1 MTAESRSR
9 VMSRVKNKNTAP
21 ELLLRKTLHA
31 AGLRGWRCH
40 KRDLPGTP
48 DIVFTRWK
56 LAVFV
61 DGAFWHGHP
70 SHYRPGQSGAFW
82 DRKIEKNRQ
91 RDDEVNRL
99 LSDQGYAV
107 FRVWDFEIEKDPVD
121 VVRRI
126 SEQLRTL
133 KGPITE

>member
-9 VMSRVKNKNTAP
+9 VMARVKNKNTAP
-21 ELLLRKTLHA
+21 EILLRKTLYA
-31 AGLRGWRCH
+31 AGVRGWRCH

-56 LAVFV
+56 LAIFV

-70 SHYRPGQSGAFW
+70 SHYRPGQSGTFW
-82 DRKIEKNRQ
+82 DRKIEKNRR

-99 LSDQGYAV
+99 LSRLGYTV
-107 FRVWDFEIEKDPVD
+107 IRVWDFEIEKDPAAVA
-121 VVRRI
+121 RRI
-126 SEQLRTL
+126 SERLREL
-133 KGPITE
+133 KGTVSE